1 MTNDLTHE
9 PEADDGFSN
18 SSRSGR
24 VGRGSYLR
32 WNDTQGWRDRDGL
45 PAPSPL
51 LVVGVNE
58 IVRRWK
64 DGMAE
69 DIIDKPLPNPEQLNA
84 AIPVNEWEKG
94 RDDKPRPPWAHNV
107 VVYLVSLA
115 TGETYTYAAPTVGA
129 HMAHDALKEAV
140 ITMRALRGTKCMPVV
155 NQIDRRMLGHA
166 GVVKLWPP
174 GPQLVVGEGLE
185 TVLAAATRIPYAG
198 APLIP
203 AWAALSSEKLAS
215 LPVIPGVE
223 RLILLVDNDS
233 NQEGQQAA
241 ACATNGWR
249 AQGRTVVP
257 LVPGTPDTDFN
268 DLVIKEDG
276 HAAA

>member
-1 MTNDLTHE
+1 MTNDLTH
-9 PEADDGFSN
+9 EADDGFSN

-155 NQIDRRMLGHA
+155 NLSERPMKMRYGMGKRPHFEIIGWKTPGEDAVPTM
-166 GVVKLWPP
+166 PP
-174 GPQLVVGEGLE
+174 APQLSAPAVAPAESPPTPTEIKPEQPKWHQAKPKAQVSLTTTTETLE
-185 TVLAAATRIPYAG
+185 AMGDVKPVSSNEILDDEIP
-198 APLIP
+198 
-203 AWAALSSEKLAS
+203 W
-215 LPVIPGVE
+215 
-223 RLILLVDNDS
+223 
-233 NQEGQQAA
+233 
-241 ACATNGWR
+241 
-249 AQGRTVVP
+249 
-257 LVPGTPDTDFN
+257 
-268 DLVIKEDG
+268 
-276 HAAA
+276 